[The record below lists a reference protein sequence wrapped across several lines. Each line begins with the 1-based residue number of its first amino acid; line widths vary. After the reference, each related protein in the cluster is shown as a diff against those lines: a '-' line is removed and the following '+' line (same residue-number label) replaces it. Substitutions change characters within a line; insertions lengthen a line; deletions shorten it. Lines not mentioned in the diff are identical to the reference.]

1 MMAKKRY
8 VAVRQVREFIADQPD
23 ECQAQYLAMIERLEQ
38 DGYLIEPFAKKL
50 DKELFEIRIRRGRQ
64 VRVLYY
70 YDDGDIVVGV
80 HAFVKKTQK
89 TPVREVHQARRVV
102 SAIKRGEYDE

>member
-1 MMAKKRY
+1 MSKKQY
-8 VAVRQVREFIADQPD
+8 IAVKRVREFIAAQPE

-50 DKELFEIRIRRGRQ
+50 DRELFELRVRRGRQ
-64 VRVLYY
+64 IRVVYC
-70 YDDGDIVVGV
+70 YDDGDVIVGL

-89 TPVREVHQARRVV
+89 MPQKEIKQAKRMLL
-102 SAIKRGEYDE
+102 AIRNGDYDE